1 MPTILES
8 YQAGKNNFDTG
19 IQTAAPSPSQIWVQQ
34 ETIYRIEVLET
45 CQMFAK
51 TAPQSVEAQILVS
64 HYQMVDAYIQNLT
77 SERRYG
83 ISANDEI
90 KKQRE
95 TAYNNLLRVI
105 QDYRAR
111 FGSFTPG
118 GDTGCYRKTI
128 SKVIQTILP
137 VWIQYR
143 QTYIEISREGL

>member
-1 MPTILES
+1 MPTMLET
-8 YQAGKNNFDTG
+8 YQAGKNSFDTS
-19 IQTAAPSPSQIWVQQ
+19 IQTAAPAPDQIWIQQ

-51 TAPQSVEAQILVS
+51 TAPQSVDAQILAP
-64 HYQMVDAYIQNLT
+64 HYQMVDAYIQNL
-77 SERRYG
+77 SLERRYG
-83 ISANDEI
+83 VSAGEET
-90 KKQRE
+90 KKQCE

-111 FGSFTPG
+111 FGSFSPG

-128 SKVIQTILP
+128 SKVIQTVLP

-143 QTYIEISREGL
+143 QTYIEIKREGL

>member
-8 YQAGKNNFDTG
+8 YQAGKNSFDTG
-19 IQTAAPSPSQIWVQQ
+19 IQTAAPSPAQIWVQQ

-51 TAPQSVEAQILVS
+51 TAPQSVDAQILVS

-83 ISANDEI
+83 TSANDEI

>member
-8 YQAGKNNFDTG
+8 YQAGKNSFDTG
-19 IQTAAPSPSQIWVQQ
+19 IQTVMPSPAQIWAQQ

-51 TAPQSVEAQILVS
+51 TAPQSVDAKTLVT
-64 HYQMVDAYIQNLT
+64 HYQMVDAFIQNIA

-83 ISANDEI
+83 TNAGEEV
-90 KKQRE
+90 KKQRD
-95 TAYNNLLRVI
+95 TAHNNLHRVI

-128 SKVIQTILP
+128 SNVIQTILP
-137 VWIQYR
+137 VWIQYH

>member
-1 MPTILES
+1 MPTMLET
-8 YQAGKNNFDTG
+8 YQAGKNSFDTS
-19 IQTAAPSPSQIWVQQ
+19 IQTAMPAPDQIWIQQ

-51 TAPQSVEAQILVS
+51 TAPQSVDVQVLS
-64 HYQMVDAYIQNLT
+64 PHYQMVDAYIQNLT
-77 SERRYG
+77 QERRYG
-83 ISANDEI
+83 MSAGEET

-95 TAYNNLLRVI
+95 TAYSNFLRVI

-111 FGSFTPG
+111 FGSFSPG

-128 SKVIQTILP
+128 SKVIQTVLP

-143 QTYIEISREGL
+143 QTYIEIKREGL

>member
-8 YQAGKNNFDTG
+8 YQAGKNSFDAG
-19 IQTAAPSPSQIWVQQ
+19 IQTAMPSPAQIWVQQ

-45 CQMFAK
+45 CLMFAK
-51 TAPQSVEAQILVS
+51 TAPQSVDAQTLVS
-64 HYQMVDAYIQNLT
+64 HYQMVDAFIQNLT

-83 ISANDEI
+83 TSAGEET

-128 SKVIQTILP
+128 SNVIQTILP

-143 QTYIEISREGL
+143 QTYIEITREGL

>member
-8 YQAGKNNFDTG
+8 YQAGKYSFDAG
-19 IQTAAPSPSQIWVQQ
+19 IQAAMPAPAQIWVQQ

-51 TAPQSVEAQILVS
+51 TAPQSVDAQVLMP
-64 HYQMVDAYIQNLT
+64 HYQMVDAYMQNLT
-77 SERRYG
+77 LERRYG
-83 ISANDEI
+83 MSVNDVI

-111 FGSFTPG
+111 FGSFSPG

-128 SKVIQTILP
+128 ANVIQTILP

-143 QTYIEISREGL
+143 QTFIEINREVL